1 MYDYN
6 NPGFSLKTGH
16 FTQLVWKG
24 SKKIGCGGLAIWI
37 INVMLLAITLH
48 QEIIETNLREIVLK
62 LTEDEDD
69 NGMYLNTKKILY
81 IISLLILIF

>member
-1 MYDYN
+1 MERKQKNRMRGACNLDNKCYVTCNYSP
-6 NPGFSLKTGH
+6 PGNYRDEF
-16 FTQLVWKG
+16 
-24 SKKIGCGGLAIWI
+24 AE
-37 INVMLLAITLH
+37 N
-48 QEIIETNLREIVLK
+48 VLK